1 MNFPKDHPIW
11 KLAAIALIGAIG
23 LGYCHIAYANGIDVI
38 KDGGL
43 IALITA
49 ASTLATKYLS

>member
-1 MNFPKDHPIW
+1 MSDSKHPVW
-11 KLAAIALIGAIG
+11 RLAAIAFIGAIG
-23 LGYCHIAYANGIDVI
+23 LGYCH

-49 ASTLATKYLS
+49 ASTLATKYLGGTSEG